1 MLFLIV
7 NGIYTPQ
14 IGTRILT
21 DLRIESAGQA
31 CLASHNYKP
40 TGLVFFFTSYWAF
53 LIVTLMKLKGL
64 DGFNILFSTY
74 LGDLDA
80 FQLRLR
86 RLLRLVPFKTM
97 IL

>member
-21 DLRIESAGQA
+21 DLRIESADQA

-40 TGLVFFFTSYWAF
+40 TGLVFFFQAIECSW
-53 LIVTLMKLKGL
+53 L
-64 DGFNILFSTY
+64 
-74 LGDLDA
+74 
-80 FQLRLR
+80 
-86 RLLRLVPFKTM
+86 
-97 IL
+97 